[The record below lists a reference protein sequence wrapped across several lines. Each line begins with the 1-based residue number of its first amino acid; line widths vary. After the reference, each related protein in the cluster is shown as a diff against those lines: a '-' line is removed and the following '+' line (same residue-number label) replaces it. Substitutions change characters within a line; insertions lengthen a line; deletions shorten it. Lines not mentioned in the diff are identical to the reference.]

1 MVQNMITTSQL
12 KNQQKRLKKN
22 LSSWVKIQK
31 NILAFQFQLK
41 KEHENNK
48 TITYKIK
55 SIDTGRF
62 MPSKL
67 SDLADNLSEINNKD
81 AKHA

>member
-1 MVQNMITTSQL
+1 MITTSQL